1 MSRTLQFKRYANT
14 VIAALTGSAGE
25 LILDTTNKTITVH
38 DGSTVGGSRLAT
50 ETFAV
55 SQANAATSL
64 AQAAFNSGNSTYVY
78 ANSAYYEAN
87 SAYLLSQ
94 SAYNQATIALNS
106 ATAAQGGLNSANA
119 NIVSLQVLANTRPQN
134 AQSVS
139 YVLAN
144 NDAGKHLYYTNT
156 ANVNL
161 YIPWTSNTTWANGT
175 NITIVSR
182 SSPGTSNVT
191 VTPNTGVSLFLA
203 ANSTSA
209 SRNVVSYGVA
219 RLIMVAANTWYIEGT
234 GVY

>member
-14 VIAALTGSAGE
+14 VIAALTGSDGE

-106 ATAAQGGLNSANA
+106 ATAAQTIANAMPQNALSTSYVLTTSDAGKYLYLTNSANV
-119 NIVSLQVLANTRPQN
+119 NIYLPWTANT
-134 AQSVS
+134 AF
-139 YVLAN
+139 
-144 NDAGKHLYYTNT
+144 
-156 ANVNL
+156 
-161 YIPWTSNTTWANGT
+161 ANGT
-175 NITIVSR
+175 KITIVSQ
-182 SSPGTSNVT
+182 SSPRTSNVT

-219 RLIMVAANTWYIEGT
+219 RLMMVAANTWYIEGT